1 MPLENRTTCQKRRS
15 FVYQGFKR
23 SSGFTLIEL
32 LIVVAI
38 IGVLAAVGI
47 PMYNGYVHSSKVAAA
62 KHNYDLTTS
71 LIVNSLA
78 KCSSGEVNLNLKD
91 EDGNL
96 VVVPCS
102 GTVSDLGSA
111 FRNHMKT
118 VENPFDDRN
127 VAINSG
133 GGCTTSW
140 NPGRI
145 VINGWG
151 NNIEVFSN
159 VGDGTDNL
167 CEKFV
172 RE

>member
-1 MPLENRTTCQKRRS
+1 MSRISQIS
-15 FVYQGFKR
+15 
-23 SSGFTLIEL
+23 
-32 LIVVAI
+32 
-38 IGVLAAVGI
+38 
-47 PMYNGYVHSSKVAAA
+47 
-62 KHNYDLTTS
+62 KHNYELTTS
-71 LIVNSLA
+71 LITNSLA

-91 EDGNL
+91 KDGNL

-127 VAINSG
+127 VAVNSG

-140 NPGRI
+140 DSGRI
-145 VINGWG
+145 IINGRTSSEG
-151 NNIEVFSN
+151 NYIEVFSN
-159 VGDGTDNL
+159 VGDGTGNL